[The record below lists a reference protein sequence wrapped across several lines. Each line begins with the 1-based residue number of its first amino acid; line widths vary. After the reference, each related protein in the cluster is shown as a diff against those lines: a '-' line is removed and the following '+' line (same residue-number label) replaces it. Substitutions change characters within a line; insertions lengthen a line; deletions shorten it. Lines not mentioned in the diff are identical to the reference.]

1 KNAGAVTT
9 FIDISERKALAGH
22 HDLVLMDIQMP
33 EMDGY
38 TATQKLRGAG
48 YRKPVIALTAHA
60 MDEVRKKCLDIGFND
75 HLSKPIE
82 PKKLIQAVLKH
93 TSH

>member
-1 KNAGAVTT
+1 MFFKLDGTSFPVEYWTEPLVIHGKNAGAVTT

-48 YRKPVIALTAHA
+48 
-60 MDEVRKKCLDIGFND
+60 
-75 HLSKPIE
+75 
-82 PKKLIQAVLKH
+82 
-93 TSH
+93 